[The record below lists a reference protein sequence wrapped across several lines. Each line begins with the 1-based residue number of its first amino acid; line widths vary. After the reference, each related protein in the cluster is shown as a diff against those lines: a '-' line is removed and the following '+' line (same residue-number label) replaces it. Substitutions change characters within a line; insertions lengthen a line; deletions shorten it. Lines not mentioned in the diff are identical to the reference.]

1 MKLRMSLATDAAL
14 ASITQWSSSGYSF
27 THRFG
32 THLSSPP
39 RCPDRIAVSF
49 MPQITSVGVLMIVV
63 LAPCVTS
70 SPTTTRESSIVRL
83 DTLRPRRQVVA
94 AHVEADRRVIA
105 THLRHLILPLVPERR
120 IAVQEQ
126 DERSLTH
133 ARVMQAQ
140 AVHLGVAVL
149 KLGARSLRAG
159 RCGNAQHHSRR
170 RSLRPRIAF
179 ERVYIA

>member
-27 THRFG
+27 TLRFG

-49 MPQITSVGVLMIVV
+49 IPQI
-63 LAPCVTS
+63 
-70 SPTTTRESSIVRL
+70 
-83 DTLRPRRQVVA
+83 
-94 AHVEADRRVIA
+94 
-105 THLRHLILPLVPERR
+105 
-120 IAVQEQ
+120 
-126 DERSLTH
+126 
-133 ARVMQAQ
+133 MQAQ

-159 RCGNAQHHSRR
+159 RCGNAQHHHAGDRCG
-170 RSLRPRIAF
+170 
-179 ERVYIA
+179 RVSHLSEST